1 MPRTSACASA
11 VNSLGDAICARLH
24 GNLHGNLRRSR
35 RAQSQSARSRRGQSQ
50 SARSRGGQSQSGQT
64 LGERSHL
71 ENRSSNNRQIR
82 RRLLWAIPIPTGN
95 PIPILTGDPI
105 PTGNP
110 IPIPT
115 GDPIPTP
122 TGNPRPNSTVS
133 TRCPT
138 EGDRALHGSADWL
151 CPAPSAAADAA
162 DKLAQVAALSAA
174 DNTGRSTRWDKH
186 PELSVAAANKD
197 KLGRV
202 AALSAAD
209 KRKSALRQRAAEP
222 RRYRRL
228 LSSAR
233 RR

>member
-1 MPRTSACASA
+1 MPQTSACASA

-24 GNLHGNLRRSR
+24 GNLRRSR
-35 RAQSQSARSRRGQSQ
+35 RAQSQ

-64 LGERSHL
+64 LGESSHL

-82 RRLLWAIPIPTGN
+82 RRLLWAI
-95 PIPILTGDPI
+95 PI

-186 PELSVAAANKD
+186 PELS
-197 KLGRV
+197 
-202 AALSAAD
+202 
-209 KRKSALRQRAAEP
+209 
-222 RRYRRL
+222 
-228 LSSAR
+228 
-233 RR
+233 